1 MAEEKRKTRRK
12 RNTNSWAWSRAVA
25 RRTDFADLELQRG
38 FRAGQF
44 WPSLTHQ
51 QDRWSHF
58 VSGSRHCLF
67 TAIEKVSIKKKVLFL
82 NTVPETSYCY
92 TATAG
97 LASGVCVVQG
107 QQWLTHT
114 LRHIPTAVFVHKM
127 PAAAP
132 RNLPISCHHWR
143 GRCLSP
149 FKPGLW
155 LIFTLRL
162 HVLL

>member
-1 MAEEKRKTRRK
+1 MAEEKRKNRRK

-25 RRTDFADLELQRG
+25 RTDFVDLQLQRG

-58 VSGSRHCLF
+58 ISGSGHCLF
-67 TAIEKVSIKKKVLFL
+67 TAIEKVSTKKKRKVLFL
-82 NTVPETSYCY
+82 NTVPETSNCY

-114 LRHIPTAVFVHKM
+114 LRHSSVCAQNASCSTKEPSHF
-127 PAAAP
+127 
-132 RNLPISCHHWR
+132 LPSLARKVAQSI
-143 GRCLSP
+143 
-149 FKPGLW
+149 
-155 LIFTLRL
+155 
-162 HVLL
+162 